1 MSKYE
6 EKRTVCLHSS
16 ELNGTV
22 SAILYFDKLQL
33 LFTNYNIISKIPFHS
48 KRHFIESKKKI
59 YRPPLC
65 CFFFSRCLNSLAMM
79 AKSCEWRISRTY
91 LLEKYSHLQIV
102 NSTYKIDLLPC
113 RMFSPVKIFTAT
125 HRGGHQLRKRALR
138 HLLSLVISL
147 TSLALSVNDST
158 QPGSWLGCMSKS
170 LIKHVKRNASP
181 TKEHVVIKWNQ
192 SDARVLIHKIIS
204 RTFKNN
210 NTF

>member
-1 MSKYE
+1 
-6 EKRTVCLHSS
+6 
-16 ELNGTV
+16 
-22 SAILYFDKLQL
+22 
-33 LFTNYNIISKIPFHS
+33 
-48 KRHFIESKKKI
+48 
-59 YRPPLC
+59 
-65 CFFFSRCLNSLAMM
+65 MM

-181 TKEHVVIKWNQ
+181 KNTLSSNETRVTHVFWFTRLFLELLKTTTRFNPTMVVARNVSNIELELIK
-192 SDARVLIHKIIS
+192 L
-204 RTFKNN
+204 TFSLQ
-210 NTF
+210 TL